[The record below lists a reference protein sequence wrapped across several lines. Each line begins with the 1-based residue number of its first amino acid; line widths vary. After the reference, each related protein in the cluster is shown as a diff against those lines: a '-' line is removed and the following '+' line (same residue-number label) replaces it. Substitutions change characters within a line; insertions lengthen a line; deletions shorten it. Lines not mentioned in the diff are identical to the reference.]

1 MCYCKMYRFYIIF
14 ILFKIEGIGS
24 AMKKKLTMI
33 LLAAAIAV
41 SAGACGKEN
50 QKDSHTQTDGGS
62 ADNKTEQSEGA
73 DPSSYD
79 TDQYVT
85 LGDYKKLSVTLPNDY
100 KVTQEQIDDY
110 ALSMAQY
117 NAQPAYKET
126 NKKKVESGDTVNID
140 YEGKKDGVAFNGGT
154 AQGYNLTIGSHAF
167 IDGFEDGLIGKKVGQ
182 TVDLNLTF
190 PENYQSEELAGAD
203 VVFTVKINKIMEEDP
218 DAKFELN
225 DEFVKQNYNY
235 ESVEE
240 YKKKVKEYLE
250 TTNSSSKETDTR
262 KEVID
267 CLQEICEV
275 TIPDEM
281 LNTRVEEA
289 IEQFKNR
296 NCSDGTTLADFLEK
310 NYNGMTEEAFQTDI
324 TKEVQTNLTTELILE
339 AIAKKEGIKLEEEA
353 FQDYV
358 QQQMDVNAYKSAE
371 EFYKSGGS
379 DAAAGEAYERKIF
392 VCNQALDMVVENA
405 DIQYGVVPD
414 ESEEK

>member
-1 MCYCKMYRFYIIF
+1 
-14 ILFKIEGIGS
+14 
-24 AMKKKLTMI
+24 MI
-33 LLAAAIAV
+33 
-41 SAGACGKEN
+41 N
-50 QKDSHTQTDGGS
+50 
-62 ADNKTEQSEGA
+62 
-73 DPSSYD
+73 
-79 TDQYVT
+79 
-85 LGDYKKLSVTLPNDY
+85 
-100 KVTQEQIDDY
+100 
-110 ALSMAQY
+110 
-117 NAQPAYKET
+117 
-126 NKKKVESGDTVNID
+126 
-140 YEGKKDGVAFNGGT
+140 
-154 AQGYNLTIGSHAF
+154 
-167 IDGFEDGLIGKKVGQ
+167 
-182 TVDLNLTF
+182 
-190 PENYQSEELAGAD
+190 
-203 VVFTVKINKIMEEDP
+203 
-218 DAKFELN
+218 
-225 DEFVKQNYNY
+225 
-235 ESVEE
+235 
-240 YKKKVKEYLE
+240 
-250 TTNSSSKETDTR
+250 
-262 KEVID
+262 

-289 IEQFKNR
+289 IEQFKKR